1 MTTILRVDAPDKYRA
16 LDARLNKPGMLGRI
30 MLSLIMAAASPV
42 VLVMALLSH
51 SVSGVVAS
59 VVWFVLWTAW
69 LVPPYRKAKASRR
82 YRVRIVAGADEVR
95 EAHTIYNRLSR
106 ESSSR
111 EYALPLIKAMYE
123 ISVIPVQ
130 GDYGQRRLV
139 GLLRERVAALRGLLA
154 AEDDIALA
162 SARGWTEDRDDLN
175 AVKAYQ
181 DALREVE
188 EKLTYSF

>member
-42 VLVMALLSH
+42 VLVMALISH